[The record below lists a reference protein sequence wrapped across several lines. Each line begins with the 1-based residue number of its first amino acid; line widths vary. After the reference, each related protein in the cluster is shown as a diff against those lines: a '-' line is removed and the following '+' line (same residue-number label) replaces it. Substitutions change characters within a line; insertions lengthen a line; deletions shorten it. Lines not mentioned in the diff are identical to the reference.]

1 MASLTR
7 QAAVISGIFANKAV
21 QQHCL
26 RLLSGTTYKRTI
38 IFHKSAQI
46 YILIYPLVIY
56 SSSKN
61 FIFIPRNTV
70 SILCRIALWNCF
82 RERILATRN
91 FLITNK
97 RSDSVPKQCHDAVGQ
112 KLPQSHS
119 QPQKQPRETSMLRS
133 ACAWTGVILVGTR
146 RRRATSSFS
155 ENVVVAGTRYQTLE
169 VLSFCDRQR
178 A

>member
-26 RLLSGTTYKRTI
+26 RLLSGTTYKRKI
-38 IFHKSAQI
+38 SFHKSAQI
-46 YILIYPLVIY
+46 YILIYSLVIY

-82 RERILATRN
+82 RKRILATRN

-97 RSDSVPKQCHDAVGQ
+97 RSDNVPKQCHDAVRH
-112 KLPQSHS
+112 KAYPVSLAAS
-119 QPQKQPRETSMLRS
+119 KQPRETSMLRS
-133 ACAWTGVILVGTR
+133 ACAWTGVIL
-146 RRRATSSFS
+146 
-155 ENVVVAGTRYQTLE
+155 AGTRPSSCYCE
-169 VLSFCDRQR
+169 F
-178 A
+178 

>member
-26 RLLSGTTYKRTI
+26 RLLSGTTYERTI
-38 IFHKSAQI
+38 SFHKSAQI
-46 YILIYPLVIY
+46 YILIYSLVIY

-97 RSDSVPKQCHDAVGQ
+97 RSDNVKQFDT
-112 KLPQSHS
+112 KLTQSHS

-133 ACAWTGVILVGTR
+133 ACAWTGVILAGTR
-146 RRRATSSFS
+146 RRRATASFS
-155 ENVVVAGTRYQTLE
+155 ENVVVLK
-169 VLSFCDRQR
+169 F
-178 A
+178 

>member
-38 IFHKSAQI
+38 IFHKSALI
-46 YILIYPLVIY
+46 YILIYSLVIY

-97 RSDSVPKQCHDAVGQ
+97 RRDSVPKQCHDAVRH
-112 KLPQSHS
+112 K
-119 QPQKQPRETSMLRS
+119 
-133 ACAWTGVILVGTR
+133 AYLVSLAASKTAKRDLNAKECVRVNR
-146 RRRATSSFS
+146 RHFGGNPPSSCYCEF
-155 ENVVVAGTRYQTLE
+155 
-169 VLSFCDRQR
+169 
-178 A
+178 